1 MTISNLTQPA
11 TIAANAVRLDNCI
24 NGNPRYY
31 LQAYDF
37 TDATGALYRPA
48 YVKAYRGKRF
58 GAGWVLSSYSLE
70 NDIRDAIA
78 SVELR
83 EAPWATYSLTQGE
96 FTANISDNSGHAQ
109 DGSSYWVNV
118 CIDSGDSFGGQQVI
132 KSRSYSSI
140 KAAQRGAVAMMTKM
154 GAVS

>member
-1 MTISNLTQPA
+1 MNNVNTYTTSEITEEAL
-11 TIAANAVRLDNCI
+11 RLKNCI

-31 LQAYDF
+31 ISAVMFHRDGDF
-37 TDATGALYRPA
+37 YRPKFCNK
-48 YVKAYRGKRF
+48 YTGKRY
-58 GAGWVLSSYSLE
+58 GAGWVFTSYSLE

-109 DGSSYWVNV
+109 DGSSYWVNI
-118 CIDSGDSFGGQQVI
+118 CIDSGDNFSGQQVI